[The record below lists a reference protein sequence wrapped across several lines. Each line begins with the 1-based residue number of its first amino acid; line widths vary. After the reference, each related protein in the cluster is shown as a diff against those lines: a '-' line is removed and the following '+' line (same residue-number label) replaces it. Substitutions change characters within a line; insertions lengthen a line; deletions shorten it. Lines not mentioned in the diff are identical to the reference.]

1 MDKTLLQRTATE
13 PQARVG
19 PGVHE
24 PHNNSNDRIEKGEV
38 ERAIEHTEEFR
49 ELQLAAAQAPLR
61 MTIEP
66 PLEYDGE
73 KFKVLI
79 FDFDSMIGKDFIR
92 AEREF
97 NRLYKPDKD
106 EMVLPE
112 MKHLYHQIIAA
123 HRANVPLGV
132 IQKLPRRYYTPLRVE
147 VLKACGSSPE
157 EEKA

>member
-1 MDKTLLQRTATE
+1 M
-13 PQARVG
+13 
-19 PGVHE
+19 E
-24 PHNNSNDRIEKGEV
+24 PHQQTELREPVPALGERQPPRNNNEV
-38 ERAIEHTEEFR
+38 ELEIVPEFR
-49 ELQLAAAQAPLR
+49 ELNIAPAQPPLR
-61 MTIEP
+61 MTLRP
-66 PLEYDGE
+66 PLEFDGE
-73 KFKVLI
+73 KYSELI
-79 FDFDSMIGKDFIR
+79 FDFDAMVGKDFIR

-97 NRLYKPDKD
+97 NRLYKADKD

-112 MKHLYHQIIAA
+112 MKHLYHCIIAA